1 MKIKNG
7 ILQMTGKELME
18 YLETPIG
25 DWAWDMIQILK
36 GIDEQ
41 LEKEVKQ
48 RYTYKKQI
56 LIGYEIASHWI
67 LYYAKRMK
75 KLVYELEDINNVY
88 GNSNVKK
95 IKQRKKVR
103 KWQIC

>member
-7 ILQMTGKELME
+7 RLQISGKELME
-18 YLETPIG
+18 YLDTPIG

-36 GIDEQ
+36 NIDEQ

-56 LIGYEIASHWI
+56 LIGYEIASRWI

-75 KLVYELEDINNVY
+75 RLVYELEDINNVY
-88 GNSNVKK
+88 GNSNSKK
-95 IKQRKKVR
+95 RIKQK
-103 KWQIC
+103 

>member
-1 MKIKNG
+1 MVVVDDKMKIKNG
-7 ILQMTGKELME
+7 RLQITGKELME
-18 YLETPIG
+18 YLETSTG

-88 GNSNVKK
+88 GNKEKNRRLNDVA
-95 IKQRKKVR
+95 
-103 KWQIC
+103 

>member
-7 ILQMTGKELME
+7 RLQMTGKELTE

-36 GIDEQ
+36 DIDEQ

-48 RYTYKKQI
+48 HYTYKKEI

-67 LYYAKRMK
+67 LYHAKRMK

-88 GNSNVKK
+88 GNIEKK
-95 IKQRKKVR
+95 KGR
-103 KWQIC
+103 